1 MLRAAAVAE
10 SRPRSVRVDVPKP
23 SQDRPELGRVGAIA
37 AAGFAIGIIWPWIAG
52 VKLVPGPPTD
62 EVSESTSAAAQAS
75 GSAPPQ
81 SAPSAEATPA
91 VESAPERTKEE
102 TVNIGEL
109 QIYGC
114 KDAKDRKLKDCD
126 KVAFDALARG
136 RLAALATC
144 DAAKGAK
151 DTLSIG
157 FDLDFE
163 RKVITDIFSGK
174 SSTFSKEKATK
185 LVECARKE
193 FESVRLDDIDH
204 EHERY
209 TVFYFIEFVPPGTVT
224 RAPAAAAEEETSEAS
239 GLATVSWDVAVVRDE
254 PETGKILTRLRFG
267 TRVVVTARRGKW
279 YRVKYDAKGTL
290 GWVHRNALG
299 L

>member
-1 MLRAAAVAE
+1 
-10 SRPRSVRVDVPKP
+10 
-23 SQDRPELGRVGAIA
+23 
-37 AAGFAIGIIWPWIAG
+37 
-52 VKLVPGPPTD
+52 
-62 EVSESTSAAAQAS
+62 
-75 GSAPPQ
+75 
-81 SAPSAEATPA
+81 
-91 VESAPERTKEE
+91 
-102 TVNIGEL
+102 VNIGEL
-109 QIYGC
+109 QVYGC
-114 KDAKDRKLKDCD
+114 RDDKDRKVKDCD

-136 RLAALATC
+136 RLSALASC

-157 FDLDFE
+157 FELDFE
-163 RKVITDIFSGK
+163 KKSIEDIFSGK
-174 SSTFSKEKATK
+174 SSTFPKDKAK
-185 LVECARKE
+185 ALVDCARKE

-204 EHERY
+204 EHQRY
-209 TVFYFIEFVPPGTVT
+209 TVFYFVEFVPPGTVT
-224 RAPAAAAEEETSEAS
+224 RSPAEASGEETSEAS
-239 GLATVSWDVAVVRDE
+239 GLATVGWDVAVVRDE